1 MNNKS
6 KLEMIIK
13 HLEVSSLNTF
23 EAIQLGDTC
32 LHSTISTL
40 RAKGYPILDE
50 WEEVPN
56 RFGGVTRVKR
66 YWLDQTVIKKRE
78 SEKKHA

>member
-1 MNNKS
+1 MNNS
-6 KLEMIIK
+6 KLNMIAK
-13 HLEVSSLNTF
+13 YLETGSLNTF

-32 LHSTISTL
+32 LNTTISVL
-40 RAKGYPILDE
+40 RSRGMPILDE

-66 YWLDQTVIKKRE
+66 YWLDQEAIKKRE